1 MIQAGSIGA
10 PYIPVLGLIG
20 SDLLKRRDDMKIC
33 ADPFNPEVKTV
44 VAKAYRPDFAI
55 FHAQKADRRGNV
67 SCGWDNDDTLLAEAS
82 RHVIV
87 TVEELVDE
95 LSEAEAKGSFLPGI
109 LVDSV
114 VHAPFGAHPAA
125 CPDYYPVDD
134 GEMRR
139 YAEAAK
145 SDAGFEAYLQE
156 TTLSV
161 ASHQAYVEKFVPRS
175 WRAAGKEP
183 APSVSAR
190 SASAPPTA
198 EVPDTEL
205 PSAEFPSAGEQARRP
220 A

>member
-20 SDLLKRRDDMKIC
+20 TDLLKRRDDMKIC

-82 RHVIV
+82 HHVIV
-87 TVEELVDE
+87 TVEEVVEE
-95 LSEAEAKGSFLPGI
+95 LSEEEAVGSFLPGI
-109 LVDSV
+109 LVDTV

-125 CPDYYPVDD
+125 CPGYYPVDD
-134 GEMRR
+134 AEMRR
-139 YAEAAK
+139 YTVAARDEAA
-145 SDAGFEAYLQE
+145 FQAYLQE
-156 TTLSV
+156 TTLAV
-161 ASHQAYVEKFVPRS
+161 ASHEAYIEKFVPGG
-175 WRAAGKEP
+175 WRAARGEAAGP
-183 APSVSAR
+183 TQASSATPSTTGVEAARRAAPKA
-190 SASAPPTA
+190 APR
-198 EVPDTEL
+198 EN
-205 PSAEFPSAGEQARRP
+205 ARRP